1 MSSPLRRA
9 FALSRGLE
17 STAQRLSTDPVGGIS
32 GSHICANL
40 TECAF
45 GPQCTEAARAGEPC
59 LGIKSELLKAAHWSA
74 ARYGLCGDLIDIH
87 SPQAVAAKTYIK
99 DFMEALRPALEAEG
113 DWHQVSTAV
122 DQVLAQ
128 GNGAQRQ
135 RQWRSQMG
143 EWPYVVDRLIR
154 ETTVNLS

>member
-1 MSSPLRRA
+1 
-9 FALSRGLE
+9 
-17 STAQRLSTDPVGGIS
+17 
-32 GSHICANL
+32 
-40 TECAF
+40 
-45 GPQCTEAARAGEPC
+45 
-59 LGIKSELLKAAHWSA
+59 
-74 ARYGLCGDLIDIH
+74 
-87 SPQAVAAKTYIK
+87 
-99 DFMEALRPALEAEG
+99 METLRPALEAEG

-122 DQVLAQ
+122 DQVLAR